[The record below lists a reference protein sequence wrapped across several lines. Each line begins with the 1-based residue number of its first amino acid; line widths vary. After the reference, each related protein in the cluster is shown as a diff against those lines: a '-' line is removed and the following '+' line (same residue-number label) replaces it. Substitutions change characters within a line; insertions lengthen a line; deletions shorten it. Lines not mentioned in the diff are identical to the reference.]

1 MNFELNESQLLL
13 QATVRQFAR
22 NEVAPRV
29 SEFWREKKVPYD
41 LIAKAGQL
49 GLMGLT
55 VPEKYGGS
63 GAGTVCYAIALEEM
77 NVVDH
82 VLGSMIQPLALVTTL
97 LVDYGNEEQK
107 QQWAVPVAQGKMVG
121 SFALTEPGGG
131 SDAFGAMTT
140 TAVLENGEW
149 IINGCKAFITN
160 SGIDICGF
168 SVVCAI
174 TGQQE
179 SGKKEFS
186 SIIVPRDVPG
196 YVVGRRLSKLGA
208 PAGDCGEIYLENC
221 RVPQENL
228 LGKQGKGAAQF
239 LVALELGRIGI
250 AASSVGMARGCYELA
265 LKYARERVAFGKPIF
280 EHQAVQFRLVDMAMN
295 IEVARLVTYK
305 AAQLRDDGKPFAK
318 EASMA
323 KLFASE
329 AALKSAEDVMRIFA
343 GYSFDIETQAS
354 RFYRDAVVLVTGEGT
369 SDIQRMVIARHLAK
383 EAV

>member
-140 TAVLENGEW
+140 TAVLENGE
-149 IINGCKAFITN
+149 
-160 SGIDICGF
+160 
-168 SVVCAI
+168 
-174 TGQQE
+174 
-179 SGKKEFS
+179 
-186 SIIVPRDVPG
+186 
-196 YVVGRRLSKLGA
+196 
-208 PAGDCGEIYLENC
+208 
-221 RVPQENL
+221 
-228 LGKQGKGAAQF
+228 
-239 LVALELGRIGI
+239 
-250 AASSVGMARGCYELA
+250 
-265 LKYARERVAFGKPIF
+265 
-280 EHQAVQFRLVDMAMN
+280 
-295 IEVARLVTYK
+295 
-305 AAQLRDDGKPFAK
+305 
-318 EASMA
+318 
-323 KLFASE
+323 
-329 AALKSAEDVMRIFA
+329 
-343 GYSFDIETQAS
+343 
-354 RFYRDAVVLVTGEGT
+354 
-369 SDIQRMVIARHLAK
+369 
-383 EAV
+383 